1 MKAKAPKVYTLAQV
15 YKLLRKGRT
24 TVYKYV
30 DAGLIT
36 LSPAKVA
43 VKPGTRPVF
52 VVSES
57 EYERLKRDGVDP
69 TGIKANTA
77 KKHTKRSTPGKAA
90 AKKQAKRTATAPGPA
105 KKKNAYARGVTKKQ
119 VRRNAEAATR
129 TAAKKKSAKR
139 KTARAK

>member
-24 TVYKYV
+24 TIYKYV
-30 DAGLIT
+30 EAGLIT
-36 LSPAKVA
+36 LSPDKVA

-52 VVSES
+52 VITEA
-57 EYERLKRDGVDP
+57 EYERLRRDGVDP
-69 TGIKANTA
+69 TGMTKTA
-77 KKHTKRSTPGKAA
+77 KKHTKRSATGKTA
-90 AKKQAKRTATAPGPA
+90 AKKQAKRTTAPGPA

-119 VRRNAEAATR
+119 VKRNAEAATR